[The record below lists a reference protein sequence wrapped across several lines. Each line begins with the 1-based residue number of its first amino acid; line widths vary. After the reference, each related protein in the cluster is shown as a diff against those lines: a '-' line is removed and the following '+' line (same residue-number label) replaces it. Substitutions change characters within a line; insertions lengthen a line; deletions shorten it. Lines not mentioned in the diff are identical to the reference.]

1 MKNFKILMVITV
13 GLLFASMV
21 FSGQEKVVDN
31 NEKKVEGG
39 GAVSVKSQKARIPEV
54 GAVKV
59 EKAVMSTI
67 FNTTGNIIADNKVV
81 IKSTVE
87 GPISYCPWQEGDFV
101 EANQKLIE
109 INRPVYI
116 QEVQQAETALR
127 VARARLS
134 DMEAGTRPELI
145 AQARELVRQKEQAV
159 KFAEADFQRI
169 EALVENSSLPAE
181 DAEKS
186 RVDYVKW
193 STELAVAREKLNML
207 VAGATETE
215 LEIQRSLV
223 AEAEA
228 KLGFAKAKYQEC
240 IIEAPFSG
248 IVSQVHVRQGDLATP
263 RVALIE
269 IYDPSSI
276 VVRFA
281 VAETL
286 SVKVKK
292 GMVLKVCLDAY
303 ENQSYEAV
311 VSKIYPG
318 LVIDSRSRL
327 VEAKLKNAPD
337 LLPGMFARI
346 AAEFDSTESVVI
358 PDGTIL
364 STVRG
369 ERIVYV
375 IKDQRVKS
383 RVIKTGVEKD
393 NRVQILSGLE
403 AGEMVVLEG
412 NRMVKDG
419 MKVKIMA
426 QSESAK
432 SLK

>member
-1 MKNFKILMVITV
+1 
-13 GLLFASMV
+13 
-21 FSGQEKVVDN
+21 
-31 NEKKVEGG
+31 
-39 GAVSVKSQKARIPEV
+39 
-54 GAVKV
+54 
-59 EKAVMSTI
+59 MSTI